1 MNSVYLLF
9 PIMTLMGSLGGFFF
23 KKGAA
28 HLNLNNVI
36 KSLFLNL
43 NLYIGGVLYV
53 ISAVLNIIALKYL
66 PYSIVLPLTG
76 ITYIW
81 TIIISRIMLK
91 EKVNKEKVI
100 GIALILVGAIF
111 IAIK

>member
-1 MNSVYLLF
+1 MSSIYLLF

-28 HLNLNNVI
+28 NLDFKDI
-36 KSLFLNL
+36 FKSIFLNK

-66 PYSIVLPLTG
+66 PYSIVLPLTA

-81 TIIISRIMLK
+81 TIIISRLMLK

-100 GIALILVGAIF
+100 GIILIIVGAVF
-111 IAIK
+111 IAMK

>member
-1 MNSVYLLF
+1 MSSVYLLF
-9 PIMTLMGSLGGFFF
+9 PIMTLMGSLGGLFF
-23 KKGAA
+23 KKGAT
-28 HLNLNNVI
+28 NLDFKNII
-36 KSLFLNL
+36 KSVFLNK

-66 PYSIVLPLTG
+66 PYSIVLPLTA

-81 TIIISRIMLK
+81 TIIISRLMLK

-100 GIALILVGAIF
+100 GIILILIGATF
-111 IAIK
+111 IAMK

>member
-1 MNSVYLLF
+1 MSSIYLLF

-23 KKGAA
+23 KKGAG
-28 HLNLNNVI
+28 HLDFKDIFRSV
-36 KSLFLNL
+36 FLNL

-53 ISAVLNIIALKYL
+53 IAAVLNIIALKYL
-66 PYSIVLPLTG
+66 PYSIVLPLTA

-81 TIIISRIMLK
+81 TIIISRLMLK

-100 GIALILVGAIF
+100 GIILIMVGAIF
-111 IAIK
+111 IAMK

>member
-1 MNSVYLLF
+1 MSSIYLLF

-28 HLNLNNVI
+28 HLDFKNI
-36 KSLFLNL
+36 FKSVFLNL

-53 ISAVLNIIALKYL
+53 IAAVLNIIALKYL
-66 PYSIVLPLTG
+66 PYSIVLPLTA

-81 TIIISRIMLK
+81 TIIISRLMLK
-91 EKVNKEKVI
+91 EKVNKEKI
-100 GIALILVGAIF
+100 TGIILIMVGAIF
-111 IAIK
+111 IAMK

>member
-1 MNSVYLLF
+1 MNKIYLLF

-28 HLNLNNVI
+28 HLDFKNVFR
-36 KSLFLNL
+36 SVFLNL
-43 NLYIGGVLYV
+43 NLYIGGILYV
-53 ISAVLNIIALKYL
+53 IAAVLNIVALKYL
-66 PYSIVLPLTG
+66 PYSIVLPLTA

-81 TIIISRIMLK
+81 TIIISRLMLK

-100 GIALILVGAIF
+100 GIILIIIGDIF
-111 IAIK
+111 IAMK